1 MENLGI
7 VGRKEECRLIE
18 QLCNSKKAEMVAIY
32 GRRRVGKTFLV
43 RRFFDD
49 RFDFY
54 FTGSYEA
61 PKSVQLKLF
70 RTELERYGAKD
81 VPPLKDWVEAF
92 EALRNLLSAKKQKRI
107 VIFLDELPWMDTAKS
122 NFLAAFS
129 YFWNSWASA
138 QPNLKLFVCG
148 SATTWMLEKLIGDKG
163 GLYGRICRSIYLA
176 PFTLNETEQ
185 YLNNVKGMAYE
196 KMQVLETYMIM
207 GGIPYYLDMM
217 DCELP
222 FDQNIDKLFFKKLA
236 PLKTEFDFLFRSLF
250 KNSKMYKAVVVALS
264 SKLKGMTRQEIAEA
278 VGLGNG
284 GTLSEI
290 LENLCRCDFLRKYI
304 PFGKATK
311 DALYQL
317 SDMFSLFYLR
327 FEKECGQDESFWSN
341 IQNRGERRA
350 WYGYAF
356 EQVCLI
362 HLHQIKESIGI
373 GGVLCNSYGWSCK
386 PFTDSDGAE
395 WDGAQVDLVLDR
407 ADNVVNLCEMK
418 FSNEEFVI
426 SKDYEKTL
434 RERIGL
440 FKHVTKTKKAV
451 TNVLVSTYGVKR
463 NMHSSIIQSEVTM
476 EGLFKG

>member
-1 MENLGI
+1 MERNGI
-7 VGRKEECRLIE
+7 IGREEECRLIE
-18 QLCNSKKAEMVAIY
+18 QLCDSPKAEFVAIY

-70 RTELERYGAKD
+70 RAELERYGAKNL
-81 VPPLKDWVEAF
+81 PPLKDWVEAF
-92 EALRNLLSAKKQKRI
+92 EALRNLLSEKKQKQI
-107 VIFLDELPWMDTAKS
+107 VVFLDELPWMDTAKS

-217 DCELP
+217 DRELP

-250 KNSKMYKAVVVALS
+250 KNSRMYKAVVVALS
-264 SKLKGMTRQEIAEA
+264 SKLKGMTRQEIADTIG
-278 VGLGNG
+278 VGNG
-284 GTLSEI
+284 GSLSEI
-290 LENLCRCDFLRKYI
+290 LENLCRCDFLRKYV
-304 PFGKATK
+304 PFGKTTK

-327 FEKECGQDESFWSN
+327 FEKECGQDEKFWSN
-341 IQNRGERRA
+341 TQNRGECRA
-350 WYGYAF
+350 WNGYAF
-356 EQVCLI
+356 EQVCMI
-362 HLHQIKESIGI
+362 HLPQIKESIGI
-373 GGVLCNSYGWSCK
+373 AGVLCNSYGWSCK
-386 PFTDSDGAE
+386 PFKDSDGAE
-395 WDGAQVDLVLDR
+395 WNGAQVDLVLDR

-451 TNVLVSTYGVKR
+451 TNVLVSTYGIRR

-476 EGLFKG
+476 DGLFKE